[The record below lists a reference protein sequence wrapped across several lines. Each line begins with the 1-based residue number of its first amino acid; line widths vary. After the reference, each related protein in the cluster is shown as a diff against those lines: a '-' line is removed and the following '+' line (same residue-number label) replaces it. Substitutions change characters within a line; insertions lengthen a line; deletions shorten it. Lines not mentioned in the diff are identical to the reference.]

1 MAKRNTE
8 TRNSPFRI
16 DAINRTNADAV
27 SNTTGQG
34 GSPRNLT
41 SVWEKLN
48 SMCFDVEWTIGTE
61 STNAIAVTCQAL
73 DLKGRNLG
81 RVVTGIWSI
90 HDSDA
95 NGASYGAASA
105 DTEQLA
111 QGTGTLIDEVTT
123 QDSVAITSSDTD
135 GKFIWTVTESTGADH
150 FKIQVAIG
158 DRVFQSPLITF
169 A

>member
-8 TRNSPFRI
+8 TRNSPYRI
-16 DAINRTNADAV
+16 DAVNRTNADAV

-48 SMCFDVEWTIGTE
+48 SMCFDVEWTIGAE
-61 STNAIAVTCQAL
+61 GSNSINVTAQLL

-81 RVVTGIWSI
+81 RAVTVLWALTTS
-90 HDSDA
+90 SPS
-95 NGASYGAASA
+95 GASQGALDTANTDLTASTGVMM
-105 DTEQLA
+105 TEHTGDALA
-111 QGTGTLIDEVTT
+111 HART
-123 QDSVAITSSDTD
+123 DTD
-135 GKFIWTVTESTGADH
+135 GKLVMAVEDTSGADEY
-150 FKIQVAIG
+150 KVEITVG
-158 DRVFQSPLITF
+158 DRTFVSPLITF